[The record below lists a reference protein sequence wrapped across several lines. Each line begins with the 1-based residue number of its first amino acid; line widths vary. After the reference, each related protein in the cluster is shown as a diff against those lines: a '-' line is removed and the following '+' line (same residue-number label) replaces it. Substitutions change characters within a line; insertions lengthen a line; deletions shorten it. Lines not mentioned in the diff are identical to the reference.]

1 MLYPF
6 ANLLLLA
13 LALTG
18 LWQLADAARSGHFF
32 AEARRRWQ
40 AEAYLLG
47 YDFSDPD
54 QAQAAFDSGKVF
66 EVCPGYVTDAIAIL
80 KEIFAED

>member
-32 AEARRRWQ
+32 AEARRRWR

-47 YDFSDPD
+47 HDFS
-54 QAQAAFDSGKVF
+54 ARKKALSVK
-66 EVCPGYVTDAIAIL
+66 C
-80 KEIFAED
+80 

>member
-32 AEARRRWQ
+32 AEARRCWAMIFLCEKKRCR
-40 AEAYLLG
+40 LLFWPRFG
-47 YDFSDPD
+47 
-54 QAQAAFDSGKVF
+54 
-66 EVCPGYVTDAIAIL
+66 C
-80 KEIFAED
+80 IFPA

>member
-1 MLYPF
+1 MPQQSLYNESIRKQNRLRSGALPCRPVISRFPIQNINLIQGGAMLYPF

-32 AEARRRWQ
+32 AEAHRRW
-40 AEAYLLG
+40 
-47 YDFSDPD
+47 P
-54 QAQAAFDSGKVF
+54 
-66 EVCPGYVTDAIAIL
+66 
-80 KEIFAED
+80 

>member
-32 AEARRRWQ
+32 AEARRR
-40 AEAYLLG
+40 
-47 YDFSDPD
+47 
-54 QAQAAFDSGKVF
+54 
-66 EVCPGYVTDAIAIL
+66 
-80 KEIFAED
+80 

>member
-47 YDFSDPD
+47 HDFSARKKAL
-54 QAQAAFDSGKVF
+54 QTAFLAS
-66 EVCPGYVTDAIAIL
+66 E
-80 KEIFAED
+80 